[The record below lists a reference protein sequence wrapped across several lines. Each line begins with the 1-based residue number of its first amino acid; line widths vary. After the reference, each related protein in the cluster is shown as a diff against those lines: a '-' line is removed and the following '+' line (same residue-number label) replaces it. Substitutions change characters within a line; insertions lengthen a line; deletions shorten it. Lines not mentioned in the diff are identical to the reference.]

1 MNAIRAWYRE
11 PLVWL
16 IITCP
21 LIAVIAG
28 FFTLYL
34 AIKSKDG
41 LVVDDYYQKGKEIN
55 MSLAR
60 DRSAA
65 QHGLR
70 AGVQLDA
77 AKQLVVVHLTIA
89 NGQSLPDMLS
99 IRWLHATRAG
109 FDRTQMLSRAP
120 DGSYRSA
127 FPELAPGHW
136 YVQIEAQDWRLQGS
150 MRIPGDVRLELTPSP
165 IATLPAKQHHAL
177 AP

>member
-1 MNAIRAWYRE
+1 MNIIRAWYRE

-16 IITCP
+16 IISLP
-21 LIAVIAG
+21 LSAVIAG

-34 AIKSKDG
+34 AISSRDG

-55 MSLAR
+55 KSLAR
-60 DRSAA
+60 DVAAA

-77 AKQLVVVHLTIA
+77 AKQEVVVQLSA
-89 NGQSLPDMLS
+89 AKGQHLPDGLEL
-99 IRWLHATRAG
+99 RWLHATRAG
-109 FDRTQMLSRAP
+109 FDRTQLLIRSP
-120 DGSYRSA
+120 DGRYRSA

-150 MRIPGDVRLELTPSP
+150 LRIPGEVRLELE
-165 IATLPAKQHHAL
+165 PAPTAGGP
-177 AP
+177 AE

>member
-16 IITCP
+16 IISFP
-21 LIAVIAG
+21 LTAVIAG

-34 AIKSKDG
+34 AIISKDG

-55 MSLAR
+55 KSLAR
-60 DRSAA
+60 DRAAA

-70 AGVQLDA
+70 AGVTLDA
-77 AKQLVVVHLTIA
+77 AKQEVVVQLSAAKH
-89 NGQSLPDMLS
+89 QSLPDALKV
-99 IRWLHATRAG
+99 RWLHATRAG
-109 FDRTQMLSRAP
+109 FDRTQMLIRSP
-120 DGSYRSA
+120 DGRYRAA

-150 MRIPGDVRLELTPSP
+150 LRVPGEVRLEL
-165 IATLPAKQHHAL
+165 APAPTAA
-177 AP
+177 APAE

>member
-1 MNAIRAWYRE
+1 MNVIHAWYRE

-16 IITCP
+16 IVAFP
-21 LIAVIAG
+21 LTAVIAG

-34 AIKSKDG
+34 AIISKDG

-60 DRSAA
+60 DRIAA
-65 QHGLR
+65 QQGLR

-77 AKQLVVVHLTIA
+77 AKQEVIVQLTA
-89 NGQSLPDMLS
+89 AKGQPLPDGLNV
-99 IRWLHATRAG
+99 RWLHATRAG
-109 FDRTQMLSRAP
+109 FDRTQMLSRSP

-150 MRIPGDVRLELTPSP
+150 LRIPGDVRLELAPSP
-165 IATLPAKQHHAL
+165 TATLPAK
-177 AP
+177 

>member
-16 IITCP
+16 IIFFP
-21 LIAVIAG
+21 LTAVLAG

-34 AIKSKDG
+34 AIISKDG

-60 DRSAA
+60 DRAAA

-70 AGVQLDA
+70 ARVHLDA
-77 AKQLVVVHLTIA
+77 AKQEVVVQLSA
-89 NGQSLPDMLS
+89 AEDQRLPNRLDL
-99 IRWLHATRAG
+99 RWLHATRAG
-109 FDRTQMLSRAP
+109 FDRKQLLIRSP
-120 DGSYRSA
+120 DGSYRNV

-150 MRIPGDVRLELTPSP
+150 LRVPAEARLDLKPAD
-165 IATLPAKQHHAL
+165 IAT
-177 AP
+177 